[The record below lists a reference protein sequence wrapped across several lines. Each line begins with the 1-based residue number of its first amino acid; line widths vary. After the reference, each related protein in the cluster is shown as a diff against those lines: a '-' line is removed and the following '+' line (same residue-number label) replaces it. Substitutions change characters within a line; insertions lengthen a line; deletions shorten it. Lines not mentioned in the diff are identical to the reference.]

1 MRGCKP
7 TYNWWR
13 PPTHSEIVMIHGKSR
28 GQTNHTFGWDRGE
41 PSWFVK
47 QINFFLLVVSADS
60 LTDVYPWK
68 PEHYWGFTHSL
79 VPSSAH
85 AKRHTNTY
93 IYMVC
98 NSLYLWNG
106 QEVSVFPILIVFLP
120 CIAYVCCVSH
130 ELILLI
136 TFLDVL
142 VSDTPSLF
150 WLRKLYLSFYA
161 FLALP
166 SPSSDFVCRF
176 ESTCAESLCLCSQ
189 CLARNHIDFVY
200 SDVFYGCLQVSRNK
214 IIVVRSIMISIY
226 THILWYHLLIN
237 INR

>member
-1 MRGCKP
+1 MGNPEAKP
-7 TYNWWR
+7 TTPLDGTGVNRHGLWSKLTSFPWWFQQISWR
-13 PPTHSEIVMIHGKSR
+13 IFTLGNLSITGVSLILWFLQVHMLNDTH
-28 GQTNHTFGWDRGE
+28 
-41 PSWFVK
+41 
-47 QINFFLLVVSADS
+47 
-60 LTDVYPWK
+60 
-68 PEHYWGFTHSL
+68 THI
-79 VPSSAH
+79 
-85 AKRHTNTY
+85 Y
-93 IYMVC
+93 IYLVC

-189 CLARNHIDFVY
+189 CLARNQIDFVY